1 MRPVLSREQ
10 MRAFDAYAITRC
22 AVPGVVLMEN
32 AGRGAADLLARELAA
47 RPERTPVLVVCGP
60 GNNGGDG
67 FVVARQLK
75 ARGFAVSA
83 VLCGAFETLPGD
95 ARTNA
100 DAWRGIGGALD
111 EVTAAE
117 RLEAFDIA
125 LSRAGCVVDA
135 LYGTGL
141 DRELVG
147 LPRAVIERLNGAGVW
162 TCALDIPSGIDA
174 NDGSLHGVAV
184 RADLTVTF
192 AHYKLGLLTSAASAF
207 TGRLAVAHIGVPET
221 IGSEPERSAE
231 LLETTDVALRFSRRA
246 RDAHKASA
254 GRVLAIAGSPG
265 KTGAALLVGRGALRA
280 GAGLVTLAAGQA
292 AANALDARVLE
303 EMTRVIDGDDLETSL
318 GEALSVSDCVAMGPG
333 LGLDDAARRVV
344 EYVVQSHR
352 GALVLDA
359 DALTHY
365 AGRLAE
371 LSRAPGQLILTPHP
385 GELGRLLGIGAREV
399 ERDRFAAVAR
409 AVELAQATVLLKGP
423 YTLTGAPG
431 HSSVVNASGTPAL
444 ATAGSGDVLTGITS
458 AFACALPPF
467 EAAFCAAHV
476 HGLAAEAWTART
488 GADRGLV
495 AHEIADEVPRVIAS
509 LRARG

>member
-1 MRPVLSREQ
+1 
-10 MRAFDAYAITRC
+10 MRARQQRGDASWWR
-22 AVPGVVLMEN
+22 VSS
-32 AGRGAADLLARELAA
+32 
-47 RPERTPVLVVCGP
+47 RPSCGER
-60 GNNGGDG
+60 
-67 FVVARQLK
+67 R
-75 ARGFAVSA
+75 
-83 VLCGAFETLPGD
+83 LCGAFETLPGD

-254 GRVLAIAGSPG
+254 GRCSPSRLARQDWRCA
-265 KTGAALLVGRGALRA
+265 VGR
-280 GAGLVTLAAGQA
+280 
-292 AANALDARVLE
+292 
-303 EMTRVIDGDDLETSL
+303 TR
-318 GEALSVSDCVAMGPG
+318 
-333 LGLDDAARRVV
+333 
-344 EYVVQSHR
+344 
-352 GALVLDA
+352 
-359 DALTHY
+359 
-365 AGRLAE
+365 
-371 LSRAPGQLILTPHP
+371 RAP
-385 GELGRLLGIGAREV
+385 
-399 ERDRFAAVAR
+399 
-409 AVELAQATVLLKGP
+409 
-423 YTLTGAPG
+423 
-431 HSSVVNASGTPAL
+431 
-444 ATAGSGDVLTGITS
+444 AGSGLVRS
-458 AFACALPPF
+458 RRQ
-467 EAAFCAAHV
+467 AASS
-476 HGLAAEAWTART
+476 R
-488 GADRGLV
+488 
-495 AHEIADEVPRVIAS
+495 
-509 LRARG
+509 